1 MNKIRLYGV
10 EHCRIDGAQTYEIFR
25 TFEDAERFVAN
36 KDNWDYNNVPL
47 YIFSSDFNEDCIFEE
62 DDGQLNYE
70 DYADTLQ
77 ENFVILK
84 ELGKRPVYFE
94 E

>member
-84 ELGKRPVYFE
+84 AVGEKPIYFE

>member
-10 EHCRIDGAQTYEIFR
+10 EHCRIDGAQTYEVFR
-25 TFEDAERFVAN
+25 TLEDAERFVAN
-36 KDNWDYNNVPL
+36 KENWDYNDVPL
-47 YIFSSDFNEDCIFEE
+47 YIFSSDFNEDCIFKE